1 MTDPIRV
8 LIAEDQSLVRGALV
22 ALLDTEPD
30 ISVVAECA
38 TGAEVAGLV
47 AKHGVDVA
55 LLDIEMPGKN
65 GLDAAAEL
73 EGTGCRSLIVTTFG
87 RSGYVKRALET
98 GVAGFVV
105 KDTPPEQLAE
115 AIRRVH
121 AGLKVIDPALAQE
134 TIFTPDNPL
143 TAREKEIAC
152 HVLEGSDTRRIAGH
166 LHLSTG
172 TVRNIVSSLIA
183 RQELGTALRQQLRH
197 MPGGGYRKRGARCG
211 SPLLLGFLFWLL

>member
-143 TAREKEIAC
+143 TAREKVTRHA
-152 HVLEGSDTRRIAGH
+152 LEGSDTRRIAGH

-183 RQELGTALRQQLRH
+183 KTGTGNRFEAATTAH
-197 MPGGGYRKRGARCG
+197 ARG
-211 SPLLLGFLFWLL
+211 WI